1 MNMTEPLFR
10 KILVATDGS
19 EKNRAAVL
27 EALRIGRAGGG
38 LVYAVYVE
46 DTSVFESASPDF
58 VIGDPWAV
66 VQKEDTDALNRV
78 RAMAEGVNLETA
90 TLEGKPATEI
100 VRFAAEKGI
109 DLIVIGTQGKRG
121 LERLLLGSVA
131 ESVIRTAP
139 CRVLVVK

>member
-1 MNMTEPLFR
+1 MTEPLFR

-27 EALRIGRAGGG
+27 EALRIGRASGSV
-38 LVYAVYVE
+38 VYAVYVE
-46 DTSVFESASPDF
+46 DLSVFESASPEL